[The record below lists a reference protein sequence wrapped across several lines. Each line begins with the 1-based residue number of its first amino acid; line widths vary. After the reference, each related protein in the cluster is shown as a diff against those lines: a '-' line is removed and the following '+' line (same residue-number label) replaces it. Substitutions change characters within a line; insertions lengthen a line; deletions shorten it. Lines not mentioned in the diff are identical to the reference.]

1 MKRGDYTY
9 IWQSSD
15 WPNWSYD
22 LGALAP
28 QISEVCL
35 KQGMLL
41 GRVIDLGLDL
51 RAEASLSTLTEDV
64 VKTSEIEGEHLDPHS
79 VRSSIARRLGNRY
92 WGACANGSPC

>member
-28 QISEVCL
+28 QISEVSL
-35 KQGMLL
+35 KQGILL
-41 GRVIDLGLDL
+41 GRVVDLGLDL

-64 VKTSEIEGEHLDPHS
+64 V
-79 VRSSIARRLGNRY
+79 
-92 WGACANGSPC
+92 